1 MRVRVLGSAA
11 GGGFPQWN
19 CNCFNCRRV
28 RSGAIR
34 AKPRTQ
40 CSIAV
45 TGKGSQWILLN
56 ASPDLHAQI
65 SSFPE
70 LLPKNDARGSA
81 IASVML
87 TDAELDHT
95 TGLLSLRETQPL
107 TLHCT
112 RRVHEWL
119 FETNPVFGTLIEA
132 ARFRWHPVEDR
143 QAIACDEAGLE
154 IEAIFVHGKVPT
166 YVKKQVDDP
175 SGGTVAYKIRDGK
188 SSVVYVPAIKSIYD
202 NTFEFLRDADCIL
215 FDGSF
220 WSDDEM
226 ARRGVGTKTSLA
238 MGHLPIDGP
247 DGSLV
252 RMSSLRA
259 RKVYTHINNTN
270 PILDEDSPER
280 RAIRNAGWE
289 VAEDCM
295 EIILE

>member
-1 MRVRVLGSAA
+1 VRVRVLGSAA

-19 CNCFNCRRV
+19 CNCANCRGIRT
-28 RSGAIR
+28 GAIR

-45 TGKGSQWILLN
+45 TGSGAQWILLN
-56 ASPDLHAQI
+56 ASPDLRTQI

-70 LLPKNDARGSA
+70 LFPKNDTRGSA

-95 TGLLSLRETQPL
+95 AGLLSLRETQPL

-112 RRVHEWL
+112 RRVFEWL
-119 FETNPVFGTLIEA
+119 FEANPVFGALIEA
-132 ARFRWHPVEDR
+132 ARFRWHPVENQ
-143 QAIACDEAGLE
+143 QAIACDDAGLE

-188 SSVVYVPAIKSIYD
+188 SSVVYVPAIKSIKD
-202 NTFEFLRDADCIL
+202 ATFDLLRETDCIL

-220 WSDDEM
+220 WWDDEM
-226 ARRGVGTKTSLA
+226 ARRGVGTRTSLA

-247 DGSLV
+247 DGSLA
-252 RMSSLRA
+252 RLSSLRA
-259 RKVYTHINNTN
+259 HKVYTHINNTN

-280 RAIRNAGWE
+280 AALARAGWE
-289 VAEDCM
+289 VAEDGM
-295 EIILE
+295 EIIL